1 MPEQLNLQLPPEIAQ
16 HLQYKNILQAHRYL
30 TSTQVV
36 RDSGGA
42 IPRPLS
48 SEMAS
53 GLIGC
58 MIVETGSA
66 DLSQLDIVEKGSG
79 AGRGALQYTGWR
91 RQAYDAARQRQIDIG
106 GNPNELAWQLLY
118 MAQEYAGYHDQNGN
132 GNSLSGFSRVFEQP
146 DRAITPEDASFVLT
160 RDYLRPEEGSEHYN
174 RRATEARRVQDYINR
189 QNQLRENPQSF
200 KPFGG
205 LFEPSEDIFSG
216 GDLI

>member
-1 MPEQLNLQLPPEIAQ
+1 MPEQQMQIPPEIAQ

-53 GLIGC
+53 GLLGS
-58 MIVETGSA
+58 MIVESGSA
-66 DLSQLDIVEKGSG
+66 DLSQLDVVERGSG

-91 RQAYDAARQRQIDIG
+91 RQAYDAARQRQLEVG

-118 MAQEYAGYHDQNGN
+118 MAQEYAGYHDEFGN
-132 GNSLSGFSRVFEQP
+132 GNSLSGFTRAFEQP
-146 DRAITPEDASFVLT
+146 DRAITPEDASFMLT
-160 RDYLRPEEGSEHYN
+160 RDYLRPATGSEHYD
-174 RRATEARRVQDYINR
+174 RRATEARRVQDFIDQQKSIR
-189 QNQLRENPQSF
+189 QQEQSSN
-200 KPFGG
+200 
-205 LFEPSEDIFSG
+205 LFSG

>member
-1 MPEQLNLQLPPEIAQ
+1 MPEQQMQIPPEIAQ

-53 GLIGC
+53 GLIGS
-58 MIVETGSA
+58 MIVESGSA
-66 DLSQLDIVEKGSG
+66 DLSQLDVVERGSG

-91 RQAYDAARQRQIDIG
+91 RQAYDAARERHLNTG

-118 MAQEYAGYHDQNGN
+118 MAQEYAGYHDEFGN
-132 GNSLSGFSRVFEQP
+132 GNSLSGFTRAFEQP
-146 DRAITPEDASFVLT
+146 DRAITPEDASFMLT
-160 RDYLRPEEGSEHYN
+160 RDYLRPASGSEHYD
-174 RRATEARRVQDYINR
+174 RRASEARRVQDFIDQQKSIR
-189 QNQLRENPQSF
+189 QQEQS
-200 KPFGG
+200 
-205 LFEPSEDIFSG
+205 SNIFSG

>member
-1 MPEQLNLQLPPEIAQ
+1 MPEQQMQIPPEIAQ
-16 HLQYKNILQAHRYL
+16 HLQYQNILQAHRYL

-53 GLIGC
+53 GLIGS
-58 MIVETGSA
+58 MIVESGSP
-66 DLSQLDIVEKGSG
+66 DLSQLDVVERGSG

-91 RQAYDAARQRQIDIG
+91 RQAYDAARQRQLEVG
-106 GNPNELAWQLLY
+106 GDPNELAWQLLY

-132 GNSLSGFSRVFEQP
+132 GNSLSGFTRAFEQP

-160 RDYLRPEEGSEHYN
+160 RDYLRPARGSEHYD
-174 RRATEARRVQDYINR
+174 RRASEARRVQDYINR
-189 QNQLRENPQSF
+189 QNQLRQQPQSSE
-200 KPFGG
+200 PFGG
-205 LFEPSEDIFSG
+205 FFDTPKDIFSG

>member
-1 MPEQLNLQLPPEIAQ
+1 LIEFIITMPEQQMQIPPEIAQ

-53 GLIGC
+53 GLLGS
-58 MIVETGSA
+58 MIVESGSA
-66 DLSQLDIVEKGSG
+66 DLSQLDVVERGSG

-91 RQAYDAARQRQIDIG
+91 RQAYDAARQRQLEVG

-132 GNSLSGFSRVFEQP
+132 GNSLSGFTRAFEQP
-146 DRAITPEDASFVLT
+146 DRAITPEDASFMLT
-160 RDYLRPEEGSEHYN
+160 RDYLRPATGSEHYD
-174 RRATEARRVQDYINR
+174 RRATEARRVQDFIDQQKSIR
-189 QNQLRENPQSF
+189 QQEQSSN
-200 KPFGG
+200 
-205 LFEPSEDIFSG
+205 LFSG

>member
-1 MPEQLNLQLPPEIAQ
+1 MPEQQMQIPPEIAQ

-53 GLIGC
+53 GLIGS
-58 MIVETGSA
+58 MIVESGSP
-66 DLSQLDIVEKGSG
+66 DLSQLDVVERGSG

-91 RQAYDAARQRQIDIG
+91 RQAYDAARQRQIEVG
-106 GNPNELAWQLLY
+106 GDPNELAWQLLY

-132 GNSLSGFSRVFEQP
+132 GNSLSGFTRAFEQP

-160 RDYLRPEEGSEHYN
+160 RDYLRPARGSEHYD
-174 RRATEARRVQDYINR
+174 RRASEARRVQDYIDK
-189 QNQLRENPQSF
+189 QNQLRQQQQSSNL
-200 KPFGG
+200 FGG
-205 LFEPSEDIFSG
+205 G
-216 GDLI
+216 NLI

>member
-1 MPEQLNLQLPPEIAQ
+1 MPEQQMQIPPEIAQ

-53 GLIGC
+53 GLLGS
-58 MIVETGSA
+58 MIVESGSA
-66 DLSQLDIVEKGSG
+66 DLSQLDVVERGSG

-91 RQAYDAARQRQIDIG
+91 RQAYDAARQRQLEVG

-132 GNSLSGFSRVFEQP
+132 GNSLSGFTRAFEQP
-146 DRAITPEDASFVLT
+146 DRAITPEDASFMLT
-160 RDYLRPEEGSEHYN
+160 RDYLRPATGSEHYD
-174 RRATEARRVQDYINR
+174 RRATEARRVQDFIDQQKSIR
-189 QNQLRENPQSF
+189 QQEQSSN
-200 KPFGG
+200 
-205 LFEPSEDIFSG
+205 LFSG

>member
-1 MPEQLNLQLPPEIAQ
+1 MPEQQKQIPPEIAQ

-53 GLIGC
+53 GLIGS
-58 MIVETGSA
+58 MIVESGSP
-66 DLSQLDIVEKGSG
+66 DLSQLDVVERGSG
-79 AGRGALQYTGWR
+79 AGRGAIQYTGVR
-91 RQAYDAARQRQIDIG
+91 RKAYDAARERHLNAG

-118 MAQEYAGYHDQNGN
+118 LSQEYAGYHDQYGN

-146 DRAITPEDASFVLT
+146 DRAITPEDASFMLT
-160 RDYLRPEEGSEHYN
+160 RDYLRPATGSEHYN
-174 RRATEARRVQDYINR
+174 RRASEARRVQDFIDQQNSLR
-189 QNQLRENPQSF
+189 QQEQSSN
-200 KPFGG
+200 
-205 LFEPSEDIFSG
+205 LFSG

>member
-1 MPEQLNLQLPPEIAQ
+1 MQIPPEIAQ

-53 GLIGC
+53 GLIGS
-58 MIVETGSA
+58 MIVESGSP
-66 DLSQLDIVEKGSG
+66 DLSQLDVVERGSG
-79 AGRGALQYTGWR
+79 AGRGALQYTGVR
-91 RQAYDAARQRQIDIG
+91 RQAYDAARERHLNAG

-118 MAQEYAGYHDQNGN
+118 LSQEYAGYHDQYGN
-132 GNSLSGFSRVFEQP
+132 GNSLSGFTRAFEQP
-146 DRAITPEDASFVLT
+146 DRAITPEDASFMLT
-160 RDYLRPEEGSEHYN
+160 RDYLRPAAGSEHYD
-174 RRATEARRVQDYINR
+174 RRASEARRVQDFIDQQNSLR
-189 QNQLRENPQSF
+189 QQEQSSN
-200 KPFGG
+200 
-205 LFEPSEDIFSG
+205 LFSG